1 MRGITIRLD
10 NKTLE
15 QFEEY
20 LKNGIPRLEVTGKE
34 YAGHDDDE
42 DWYRLEDMGGGIYT
56 KSEGVGGVILAM
68 AQAYMNLCDEAFDL
82 DTYET
87 IEDDEDDEDDY
98 EEDEEADDE

>member
-1 MRGITIRLD
+1 MKKITISV
-10 NKTLE
+10 NEKVLE

-20 LKNGIPRLEVTGKE
+20 YKNGIPRLEVMDAYK
-34 YAGHDDDE
+34 DDE
-42 DWYRLEDMGGGIYT
+42 DEWYRLEDRGGGVYT

-87 IEDDEDDEDDY
+87 DEDDEDDEDD
-98 EEDEEADDE
+98 EEAEDE

>member
-1 MRGITIRLD
+1 MKKITISVD
-10 NKTLE
+10 DKVLE

-20 LKNGIPRLEVTGKE
+20 YKTGIPRLEVTDA
-34 YAGHDDDE
+34 YHDDDE
-42 DWYRLEDMGGGIYT
+42 EWYRMEDMGGGIYT

-87 IEDDEDDEDDY
+87 IDED
-98 EEDEEADDE
+98 EDEEYDEEREADDV